1 MEPVTYLLYA
11 FPARFEGFIE
21 AKADAH
27 YLTADVA
34 RIADQILLAGRK
46 RAEASPATE
55 DPPPVAGAEREAG
68 REGVS
73 AAEAG
78 CYQTGAE

>member
-34 RIADQILLAGRK
+34 RIADQILLQQRRVAWPKK
-46 RAEASPATE
+46 R
-55 DPPPVAGAEREAG
+55 
-68 REGVS
+68 
-73 AAEAG
+73 
-78 CYQTGAE
+78 